1 MAIYPYPRTPCRTL
15 LQSSCALAVAPRH
28 TAACFHSSIPCVR
41 KFLKNANYR
50 FCQKAKTRQSNKK
63 KKMVWACATYTR
75 TCNYYIITPP
85 LDRVSP
91 NRNEQT
97 TMLFNPPQYSVYST
111 SCDCNIW
118 FASCKERSYRILFAI
133 APLPFAR
140 ALKKPGNVLGALS
153 SMYDRTSARIFDF
166 DRFCPFCGKFGRM

>member
-1 MAIYPYPRTPCRTL
+1 MFKSPAQLYLLPTVQLSLLVSARCDWITTRPFRPRNAPLSPLTQEAEAVSQWQYIHTLAHPVGTL
-15 LQSSCALAVAPRH
+15 LQSSFALAVPPRH

-91 NRNEQT
+91 NHNEQT
-97 TMLFNPPQYSVYST
+97 TMLFNPPLYY
-111 SCDCNIW
+111 I
-118 FASCKERSYRILFAI
+118 YMYILFSLHTCTHMQMHMHI
-133 APLPFAR
+133 
-140 ALKKPGNVLGALS
+140 
-153 SMYDRTSARIFDF
+153 
-166 DRFCPFCGKFGRM
+166 